1 MGVDEGTKAPSFL
14 LYDTAC
20 SVDRDDHCFRVLNH
34 VKLGSIC
41 NETVKCVKHDKNF
54 SKGVTQ
60 HMFSFITDREWK
72 AVWTAVTL
80 ASFAVMFAL
89 NFLFGSPGGL
99 VWWSMIKIFLL
110 ALQFGGITA
119 YLFRKNLKKA
129 LVSFWITVLCLGLLS
144 LIAPVLAPFAKV
156 VMNTEDTSFEMATP
170 LFLLLTGVTASW
182 LIPGPK
188 GRMAVRILWA
198 VFVLLYCLIQFT
210 YIGYFGLT
218 HALISVNMMLA
229 LAQTN
234 LHEALEYISVNIPLL
249 NLVLAVAA
257 LFALSYVIFRV
268 SGYFF
273 VGPRDVSG
281 RTKKGVVL
289 ILIFEVAAL
298 IFCFSQTRIAQTV
311 AQTQDTVKSFI
322 EYQHMVEER
331 RHNVINNKHLS
342 NKLKHAPDGVYV
354 LIIGESETRDHM
366 GVYGYPRDNTPFET
380 EAAEN
385 KDYTFFTHAYSSYT
399 QTVQSLTYALTQ
411 KNQYNKIPLV
421 DAYSII
427 DMARAAGFRTTW
439 ISNQSRFGIWD
450 TPIGAI
456 GSACDDQHWMNDYIG
471 TGVQTKDYDSIL
483 VPQLQK
489 VDPNNRRQLIVIH
502 LMGSHV
508 SYWDRY
514 PHAGFYK
521 YPLDQSKT
529 RSKDQVM
536 IDEYDNSVLYTDHV
550 LSEIMNVAINHL
562 HADEVMYFS
571 DHGELVTQNP
581 GHNADQ
587 FEFQMVHIPF
597 WIYTSPEYQKKHP
610 AEFAAMKRRKNWLF
624 TNDMAYD
631 TLMGSM
637 GLTSVKYDPTCDF
650 FSRKYDKDITN
661 MMTMYGNIWLRED
674 VKALGT
680 NYKNQ

>member
-1 MGVDEGTKAPSFL
+1 M
-14 LYDTAC
+14 
-20 SVDRDDHCFRVLNH
+20 
-34 VKLGSIC
+34 
-41 NETVKCVKHDKNF
+41 
-54 SKGVTQ
+54 
-60 HMFSFITDREWK
+60 
-72 AVWTAVTL
+72 
-80 ASFAVMFAL
+80 
-89 NFLFGSPGGL
+89 
-99 VWWSMIKIFLL
+99 
-110 ALQFGGITA
+110 
-119 YLFRKNLKKA
+119 
-129 LVSFWITVLCLGLLS
+129 
-144 LIAPVLAPFAKV
+144 VLAYRQRI
-156 VMNTEDTSFEMATP
+156 MT
-170 LFLLLTGVTASW
+170 LF
-182 LIPGPK
+182 
-188 GRMAVRILWA
+188 
-198 VFVLLYCLIQFT
+198 
-210 YIGYFGLT
+210 
-218 HALISVNMMLA
+218 
-229 LAQTN
+229 
-234 LHEALEYISVNIPLL
+234 
-249 NLVLAVAA
+249 
-257 LFALSYVIFRV
+257 SYR
-268 SGYFF
+268 G
-273 VGPRDVSG
+273 
-281 RTKKGVVL
+281 
-289 ILIFEVAAL
+289 
-298 IFCFSQTRIAQTV
+298 
-311 AQTQDTVKSFI
+311 
-322 EYQHMVEER
+322 
-331 RHNVINNKHLS
+331 
-342 NKLKHAPDGVYV
+342 
-354 LIIGESETRDHM
+354 
-366 GVYGYPRDNTPFET
+366 
-380 EAAEN
+380 
-385 KDYTFFTHAYSSYT
+385 
-399 QTVQSLTYALTQ
+399 
-411 KNQYNKIPLV
+411 
-421 DAYSII
+421 
-427 DMARAAGFRTTW
+427 
-439 ISNQSRFGIWD
+439 
-450 TPIGAI
+450 
-456 GSACDDQHWMNDYIG
+456 
-471 TGVQTKDYDSIL
+471 
-483 VPQLQK
+483 LQK